1 MVDSLRLV
9 SMLGVTCPLTC
20 AQRRESCVLG
30 TLRAAA
36 RAAALARA
44 SAALDALL
52 RRLVP
57 QTSAIAR
64 CALARLLA
72 VSVFDRPNE
81 FLSCKAYLGML
92 TIALQSS
99 DEARNFIERTQ
110 PRREPPMSME
120 DPRSE
125 RMSKWK
131 DDELDTIRIYEEV
144 GLMFPGTLTNGV
156 NRFAEDVRSV
166 TCPSVAGEFKTCYS
180 THHEQDLFEQT
191 GATANDLGYI
201 RIDQL
206 RRYREQFGES
216 SHECLRLYLD
226 RRILDISSVEASQDF
241 VSKRCNVPD

>member
-1 MVDSLRLV
+1 
-9 SMLGVTCPLTC
+9 
-20 AQRRESCVLG
+20 
-30 TLRAAA
+30 
-36 RAAALARA
+36 
-44 SAALDALL
+44 
-52 RRLVP
+52 
-57 QTSAIAR
+57 
-64 CALARLLA
+64 
-72 VSVFDRPNE
+72 
-81 FLSCKAYLGML
+81 
-92 TIALQSS
+92 
-99 DEARNFIERTQ
+99 
-110 PRREPPMSME
+110 ME

-180 THHEQDLFEQT
+180 THHVQELFEQT

-241 VSKRCNVPD
+241 VSKRCNVPYEVKYPYWTVTTFTIEELWKKRKWCKKSEVPTSTKRLFCNDPNWDGLLLLIDTRQFTTTNLTAHIPTIGIERLLKARMY